1 MMLTLTFRF
10 NGRALNLLT
19 VEAVLWVSLPV
30 FALAFKRGL
39 NHIVS
44 ACLHLQPKSVSHIP
58 YSLCPMSC
66 FKIWLSR
73 NSKPQLTMNTIAV
86 SISILCDKKNKNKN
100 MKIQTLAQNFA
111 EKKEKCFILL
121 LVMICDVLNNTAKCG
136 KNLLKYL
143 VMHQLI

>member
-73 NSKPQLTMNTIAV
+73 NSKPQLTINTIAV
-86 SISILCDKKNKNKN
+86 SISILCGKK
-100 MKIQTLAQNFA
+100 
-111 EKKEKCFILL
+111 KKKTWKFKLLHRILRKKKKKCFILL